1 MMAWNLVGVL
11 VEKRNDARSAPREC
25 LEDAPVA
32 NGFVHQFRSDSAID
46 AAADGAYNPT
56 SFAADFADTSNFLP
70 YEFLLRRTTTG
81 VIV

>member
-11 VEKRNDARSAPREC
+11 AENKYDACSAPRDHR
-25 LEDAPVA
+25 EDAPVA

-56 SFAADFADTSNFLP
+56 SFAADFANTSNFLP

>member
-1 MMAWNLVGVL
+1 
-11 VEKRNDARSAPREC
+11 
-25 LEDAPVA
+25 
-32 NGFVHQFRSDSAID
+32 VHQFRSDSAID